1 MINLYLDTFF
11 NFLTNKRKKRWA
23 KPTINI
29 LGLKNTLGKPDNLF
43 TEEKGVVDPSE
54 AGQKFD
60 NDGPS

>member
-1 MINLYLDTFF
+1 M
-11 NFLTNKRKKRWA
+11 TNKRKKRWA

>member
-1 MINLYLDTFF
+1 M
-11 NFLTNKRKKRWA
+11 TNKRKKRWA

-29 LGLKNTLGKPDNLF
+29 LGLKSTLGKPDTF
-43 TEEKGVVDPSE
+43 VSEEKGDFDPTE